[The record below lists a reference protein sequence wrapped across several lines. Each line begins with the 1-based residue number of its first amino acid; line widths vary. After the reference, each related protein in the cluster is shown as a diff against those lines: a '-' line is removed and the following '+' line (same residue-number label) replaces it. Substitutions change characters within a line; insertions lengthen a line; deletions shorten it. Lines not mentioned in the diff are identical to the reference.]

1 MTMAVCPVAMVT
13 VTANDDGCP
22 PCVADCGGKLCYNNG
37 YTDVSTCQCHCLRGW
52 RGEFCEKSASSL
64 IMITVMMITTMIIII
79 IIIITTTITIM
90 MITVTMIT
98 TIMITVM

>member
-13 VTANDDGCP
+13 VTANDDGCL

-37 YTDVSTCQCHCLRGW
+37 YTDVSTCQCHCPLGW

-64 IMITVMMITTMIIII
+64 IMITVMMIITMIIII
-79 IIIITTTITIM
+79 ITAIIITIM